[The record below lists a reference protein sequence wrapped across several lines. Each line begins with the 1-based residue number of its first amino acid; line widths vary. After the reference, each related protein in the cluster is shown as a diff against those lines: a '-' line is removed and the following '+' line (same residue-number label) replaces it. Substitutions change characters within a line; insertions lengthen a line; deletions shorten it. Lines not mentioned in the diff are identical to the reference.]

1 MTPILRLLLAAFLA
15 VVAGSCVEA
24 AEVSFNQGWRFH
36 RVDGGGTPERPPAGA
51 AWSIV
56 SLPHTP
62 RLEPRIVNDQWQ
74 GTAFYEKI
82 LRVPPNWRGKTVLL
96 RVEAAMNVASV
107 RVDGRHVADHLG
119 GYLPFTIDLT
129 PHLRLGDESRIEIR
143 LDNRDNPIT
152 GPKPLK
158 DLDFNTYGGLYRG
171 VRLIVKPP
179 VHLTDEM
186 LEDRV
191 AGGGLLVTY
200 PRADRAAAAI
210 RVQADIR
217 NADRKPMATIVRH
230 LLYEGGRLVARGSAR
245 LDIPAGSYR
254 RSQQTLD
261 LARPSLWSP
270 RSPALYRLV
279 TLIESASGVDRT
291 ETRIGI
297 RRIALDGQTFS
308 INGERMFLRGVNRHQ
323 EYPYVGYA
331 LSPNADY
338 RDARRIKEAGFDYV
352 RLSHYPH
359 SPAFMAAADELG
371 LLLVDA
377 LPGWQF
383 FNPDPRFREQVVRTC
398 RDMIRR
404 DRNHPSV
411 FAWECSL
418 NETDMPKSLVAELH
432 AAVHQELP
440 GDQTWSAGWLNPGYD
455 IYLQA
460 RQHRLQHYEK
470 PDRPYIVS
478 EYGDW
483 EYYAQNAGFNQG
495 SWSDLKEEE
504 RSSRQPLG
512 AGEARLLQQATNA
525 QEAHDD
531 NLRFPAFADGYWAMF
546 DYNRGY
552 ADDLETSGLMS
563 LERLPKY
570 AYWFFA
576 SQRDP
581 DERSALYRSGPMV
594 KIASEWIKGSNPVVR
609 IFTNADSVE
618 LKLNGRSLGRRKPVR
633 DRISALLAHPPL
645 NFDTGGFRPGR
656 LEAIAYRGG
665 RAVARDAVE
674 TPSRPRSLRLA
685 LDTADVPPVA
695 GDILFVRA
703 TVVDRHVRRVG
714 TPPVVLFSACGDYE
728 LIGDRS
734 VAAEAGIAS
743 ALVRVRHAR
752 AKGGIS
758 ARSAGLEAGR
768 LQENCPTPR

>member
-96 RVEAAMNVASV
+96 RVEAAMNLASV

-171 VRLIVKPP
+171 
-179 VHLTDEM
+179 
-186 LEDRV
+186 
-191 AGGGLLVTY
+191 
-200 PRADRAAAAI
+200 
-210 RVQADIR
+210 
-217 NADRKPMATIVRH
+217 
-230 LLYEGGRLVARGSAR
+230 
-245 LDIPAGSYR
+245 
-254 RSQQTLD
+254 
-261 LARPSLWSP
+261 
-270 RSPALYRLV
+270 
-279 TLIESASGVDRT
+279 
-291 ETRIGI
+291 
-297 RRIALDGQTFS
+297 
-308 INGERMFLRGVNRHQ
+308 
-323 EYPYVGYA
+323 
-331 LSPNADY
+331 
-338 RDARRIKEAGFDYV
+338 
-352 RLSHYPH
+352 
-359 SPAFMAAADELG
+359 
-371 LLLVDA
+371 
-377 LPGWQF
+377 
-383 FNPDPRFREQVVRTC
+383 
-398 RDMIRR
+398 
-404 DRNHPSV
+404 
-411 FAWECSL
+411 
-418 NETDMPKSLVAELH
+418 
-432 AAVHQELP
+432 
-440 GDQTWSAGWLNPGYD
+440 
-455 IYLQA
+455 
-460 RQHRLQHYEK
+460 
-470 PDRPYIVS
+470 
-478 EYGDW
+478 
-483 EYYAQNAGFNQG
+483 
-495 SWSDLKEEE
+495 
-504 RSSRQPLG
+504 
-512 AGEARLLQQATNA
+512 
-525 QEAHDD
+525 
-531 NLRFPAFADGYWAMF
+531 
-546 DYNRGY
+546 
-552 ADDLETSGLMS
+552 
-563 LERLPKY
+563 
-570 AYWFFA
+570 
-576 SQRDP
+576 
-581 DERSALYRSGPMV
+581 
-594 KIASEWIKGSNPVVR
+594 
-609 IFTNADSVE
+609 
-618 LKLNGRSLGRRKPVR
+618 
-633 DRISALLAHPPL
+633 
-645 NFDTGGFRPGR
+645 
-656 LEAIAYRGG
+656 G

-674 TPSRPRSLRLA
+674 TPSQPRSLRLA

-703 TVVDRHVRRVG
+703 TVVDRHGRRVG